1 MKTATVGFPRIGKG
15 RELKKALEAYFEN
28 KLTKKELMKESTVL
42 KEKHWKLQ
50 KNKKIDY
57 VSSNDFSLYDNI
69 LDTYQLFGMIPDEY
83 NNLNLNN
90 LETYIALARGYQKD
104 DKDIKSLEMK
114 KWFNTNYHYVVP
126 VINDKTEFK
135 LTGDKIINEYL
146 EAKKL
151 GIETK
156 SVITGPFTFLRLS
169 RIKLE
174 NKNFEELKENLEEI
188 YIKLFERLNEI
199 GVSLL
204 QLDEPYLVKDLTD
217 EDKKLFL
224 SFYKTLLKKKGS
236 LNILIQTYFGDIRD
250 LYSEIINLDIFALGL
265 DFIEGNKN
273 LELIKKN
280 GYPKDKYLFA
290 GIVNGKNIWRN
301 DYKLS
306 LETIKELETVIPKE
320 NIIINTSCSLL
331 HVPYTVKN
339 ERKLNEK
346 YKKHLAFAEEKL
358 EELTEL
364 SELADDKNYKV
375 NELFLRNQK
384 LLKEKR
390 ESKEFIFTDIREKTK
405 NIKKTK
411 VRRKTDFNTRNRLQ
425 KELFDLPILPITTIG
440 SFPQTLEIRKL
451 RRDFKNKKID
461 KITYEEKIKEK
472 IQFVIKLQEDID
484 IDVLVHGEYERNDMV
499 EYFGE
504 NFAGY
509 IFTENAWVQ
518 SYGTRGVKPPIIFS
532 DIKREREI
540 SVGWTKYAQSQTKR
554 IVKGML
560 TGPVTMLAWSF
571 PREDITIEEI
581 GYQLSLAIHE
591 EVLDLE
597 RNGIKIIQIDE
608 PALREKLP
616 LRNEAWK
623 TYLEWATKIFRYTN
637 NLVKDETQIHTHM
650 CYSEFEN
657 IIDAIID
664 LDSDVITIETAKSD
678 LSMLDV
684 LRKNKFPSE
693 VGPGVFDIHTPRI
706 PEVKEIKEV
715 IDKMI
720 SKLNYRKLWINPDC
734 GLKTRTEEQVEKSL
748 RNMVKA
754 TKLKREELIK

>member
-1 MKTATVGFPRIGKG
+1 MKTSTIGFPRIGEG
-15 RELKKALEAYFEN
+15 RELKKALEAYFED
-28 KLTKKELMKESTVL
+28 KLSKKELIKESSVL

-50 KNKKIDY
+50 NNNKIDY
-57 VSSNDFSLYDNI
+57 ISSNDFSLYDNI

-83 NNLNLNN
+83 NNLKLDN
-90 LETYIALARGYQKD
+90 LETYIALARGYQKN

-146 EAKKL
+146 EAKNL

-156 SVITGPFTFLRLS
+156 PVITGPFTFLKLS

-174 NKNFEELKENLEEI
+174 NKKFGELKENLEEI

-199 GVSLL
+199 GVDFL
-204 QLDEPYLVKDLTD
+204 QLDEPYLVRDLSN
-217 EDKKLFL
+217 EEKELFL
-224 SFYKTLLKKKGS
+224 SFYETLLNKKGN
-236 LNILIQTYFGDIRD
+236 LKILIQTYFGDIRD
-250 LYSEIINLDIFALGL
+250 IYNEIINLDIFALGL
-265 DFIEGNKN
+265 DFIEGSKN

-280 GYPKDKYLFA
+280 GFPKDKHLFA
-290 GIVNGKNIWRN
+290 GLVNGKNIWRN
-301 DYKLS
+301 DYKVS
-306 LETIKELETVIPKE
+306 LETIKELKSFLPKE

-331 HVPYTVKN
+331 HVPYTTKN
-339 ERKLNEK
+339 ERKLDEK
-346 YKKHLAFAEEKL
+346 YKKHLVFAREKL

-364 SELADDKNYKV
+364 GKLADDENYKE
-375 NELFLRNQK
+375 NELFLRNQE

-390 ESKEFIFTDIREKTK
+390 EAKEFIFADIRDKTSS
-405 NIKKTK
+405 IKKAEI
-411 VRRKTDFNTRNRLQ
+411 RRKTKFETRNKLQ
-425 KELFDLPILPITTIG
+425 KELFDLPILPTTTIG

-461 KITYEEKIKEK
+461 KNTYESKIKEK
-472 IQFVIKLQEDID
+472 IQYVVKLQEDIE

-504 NFAGY
+504 NLTGY

-532 DIKREREI
+532 DIKREQEI
-540 SVGWTKYAQSQTKR
+540 TVGWTKYAQSQTDR

-581 GYQLSLAIHE
+581 GYQLSLAIQE

-597 RNGIKIIQIDE
+597 KNGIKIIQIDE

-616 LRNEAWK
+616 LRNEAWDN
-623 TYLEWATKIFRYTN
+623 YLEWAAKIFRYTN

-706 PEVKEIKEV
+706 PEEKEIKEV

-720 SKLNYRKLWINPDC
+720 SKLDYRKLWVNPDC

-754 TKLKREELIK
+754 TKLKREELTK